1 MAEGIERGC
10 FITIEGI
17 EGVGKSTQI
26 SAIIDRLEAQGK
38 KVLLTREPGGTEL
51 GEAIR
56 QLLLSTEFPPMDQR
70 TELLLMFAARAEHI
84 YTRILPALDE
94 GVWVV
99 SDRFTD
105 ASYAYQGGGRQI
117 ALEKIM
123 GLEAWVQ
130 EGFTPDFTFLLD
142 APVEVGLSRARNR
155 GPQDRI
161 EQEDLD
167 FFQRVRD
174 CYLDRAAA
182 EPERFRV
189 IDASLDE
196 ARVRRDVLKQLD
208 EMIQGRSRP

>member
-1 MAEGIERGC
+1 MTRGC

-26 SAIIDRLEAQGK
+26 AAIVAALEAQGR

-56 QLLLSTEFPPMDQR
+56 DLLLSTDYPPMDQR

-84 YTRILPALDE
+84 YSRIIPALED
-94 GVWVV
+94 GIWVI

-105 ASYAYQGGGRQI
+105 ASYAYQGGGRNI
-117 ALEKIM
+117 PIDKIS
-123 GLEAWVQ
+123 GLEQWVQ
-130 EGFTPDFTFLLD
+130 EGFTPDYTFLLD
-142 APVEVGLSRARNR
+142 APVEIGLARARNR

-161 EQEDLD
+161 EQEDMD

-174 CYLDRAAA
+174 LYLQRAGQ
-182 EPERFRV
+182 EPNRFRV
-189 IDASLDE
+189 INAANSEMD
-196 ARVRRDVLKQLD
+196 VKKDVLKTLAQITQAWD
-208 EMIQGRSRP
+208 RA

>member
-1 MAEGIERGC
+1 MTPQHERGC

-26 SAIIDRLEAQGK
+26 AAIVSALETQGK
-38 KVLLTREPGGTEL
+38 RVLLTREPGGTEL

-56 QLLLSTEFPPMDQR
+56 DLLLSTDYPPMDQR

-84 YTRILPALDE
+84 YSRIIPALQN
-94 GVWVV
+94 GTWVV

-105 ASYAYQGGGRQI
+105 ASYAYQGGGRNI
-117 ALEKIM
+117 PVDKIR
-123 GLEAWVQ
+123 GLEQWVQ
-130 EGFTPDFTFLLD
+130 EGFKPDYTFLLD
-142 APVEVGLSRARNR
+142 APVEIGLARAKNR

-174 CYLDRAAA
+174 LYRERAEN
-182 EPERFRV
+182 EPQRFRV
-189 IDASLDE
+189 INAANSE
-196 ARVRRDVLKQLD
+196 MEVKKDVLKTLAEITQHWD
-208 EMIQGRSRP
+208 RA

>member
-1 MAEGIERGC
+1 MPTGLERGC

-26 SAIIDRLEAQGK
+26 SAIVDTLRTLGK
-38 KVLLTREPGGTEL
+38 KVILTREPGGTEL

-56 QLLLSTEFPPMDQR
+56 HLLLSTEYPPMNQR

-84 YTRILPALDE
+84 YARIIPALDE
-94 GVWVV
+94 GCWVV

-105 ASYAYQGGGRQI
+105 ASYAYQGGGRNI
-117 ALEKIM
+117 ALDKIM
-123 GLEAWVQ
+123 GLENWVQ

-142 APVEVGLSRARNR
+142 APVEVGLARAKNR

-174 CYLDRAAA
+174 LYLARASD
-182 EPERFRV
+182 EPKRFRI
-189 IDASLDE
+189 IDASNNE
-196 ARVRRDVLKQLD
+196 TQVKQDVLTQLD
-208 EMIQGRSRP
+208 EIIKDWSKP

>member
-1 MAEGIERGC
+1 MTRGC

-26 SAIIDRLEAQGK
+26 AAIVAALEAQGR

-56 QLLLSTEFPPMDQR
+56 DLLLSTDYPPMDQR

-84 YTRILPALDE
+84 YSRIIPALED
-94 GVWVV
+94 GIWVI

-105 ASYAYQGGGRQI
+105 ASYAYQGGGRNI
-117 ALEKIM
+117 PIDKIS
-123 GLEAWVQ
+123 GLEQWVQ
-130 EGFTPDFTFLLD
+130 EGFTPDYTFLLD
-142 APVEVGLSRARNR
+142 APVEIGLARARNR

-161 EQEDLD
+161 EQEDMD

-174 CYLDRAAA
+174 LYLQRAGQ
-182 EPERFRV
+182 EPDRFRV
-189 IDASLDE
+189 INAANSEMD
-196 ARVRRDVLKQLD
+196 VKKDVLKTLAQITQAWD
-208 EMIQGRSRP
+208 RA

>member
-1 MAEGIERGC
+1 MTRGC

-26 SAIIDRLEAQGK
+26 AAIVTALEAQGR

-56 QLLLSTEFPPMDQR
+56 DLLLSTDYPPMDQR

-84 YTRILPALDE
+84 YSRIIPALED
-94 GVWVV
+94 GIWVI

-105 ASYAYQGGGRQI
+105 ASYAYQGGGRNI
-117 ALEKIM
+117 PIDKIS
-123 GLEAWVQ
+123 GLEQWVQ
-130 EGFTPDFTFLLD
+130 EGFTPDYTFLLD
-142 APVEVGLSRARNR
+142 APVEIGLARARIR

-161 EQEDLD
+161 EQEDMD

-174 CYLDRAAA
+174 LYLQRAGQ
-182 EPERFRV
+182 EPNRFRV
-189 IDASLDE
+189 INAANSEMD
-196 ARVRRDVLKQLD
+196 VKKDVLKTLAQITQAWD
-208 EMIQGRSRP
+208 RA

>member
-1 MAEGIERGC
+1 MPTGLERGC

-26 SAIIDRLEAQGK
+26 SAIVDTLKSQGK
-38 KVLLTREPGGTEL
+38 KVILTREPGGTEL

-56 QLLLSTEFPPMDQR
+56 HLLLSTEYPPMNQR

-84 YTRILPALDE
+84 YAKIIPALDE
-94 GVWVV
+94 GCWVV

-105 ASYAYQGGGRQI
+105 ASYAYQGGGRNI
-117 ALEKIM
+117 NLDKIM
-123 GLEAWVQ
+123 QLEDWVQ
-130 EGFTPDFTFLLD
+130 EGFRPDFTFLLD
-142 APVEVGLSRARNR
+142 APVEVGLARARNR

-174 CYLDRAAA
+174 LYLARAEA
-182 EPERFRV
+182 EPERFRTV
-189 IDASLDE
+189 DASNDE
-196 ARVRRDVLKQLD
+196 SQVQRDVLTRLD
-208 EMIQGRSRP
+208 EIIQGWPKL

>member
-1 MAEGIERGC
+1 MTRGC

-26 SAIIDRLEAQGK
+26 AAIVTALEAQGK
-38 KVLLTREPGGTEL
+38 RVLLTREPGGTEL

-56 QLLLSTEFPPMDQR
+56 ELLLSTDYPPMDQR

-84 YTRILPALDE
+84 YSRIIPALDD
-94 GVWVV
+94 GIWVI

-105 ASYAYQGGGRQI
+105 ASYAYQGGGRNI
-117 ALEKIM
+117 PIDKIGRLEQ
-123 GLEAWVQ
+123 WVQ
-130 EGFTPDFTFLLD
+130 EGFSPDFTFLLD
-142 APVEVGLSRARNR
+142 APVEIGLARARNR

-161 EQEDLD
+161 EKEDME

-174 CYLDRAAA
+174 LYLQRAGK

-189 IDASLDE
+189 INAANSEMD
-196 ARVRRDVLKQLD
+196 VKKDVLKTLAEITQLWD
-208 EMIQGRSRP
+208 RA

>member
-1 MAEGIERGC
+1 MAGGNERGC
-10 FITIEGI
+10 FITVEGI

-26 SAIIDRLEAQGK
+26 SAIINRLEVQGK

-51 GEAIR
+51 GEAVR
-56 QLLLSTEFPPMDQR
+56 QLLLSTQFPPMDQR

-117 ALEKIM
+117 ALDKIM
-123 GLEAWVQ
+123 GLEEWVQ

-174 CYLDRAAA
+174 CYLDRAAT

-189 IDASLDE
+189 IDASFDE
-196 ARVRRDVLKQLD
+196 VRVRRDVLKQLD
-208 EMIQGRSRP
+208 EMIQGWSRP

>member
-1 MAEGIERGC
+1 MATGLKRGC

-26 SAIIDRLEAQGK
+26 SAIVDSLRSQGK
-38 KVLLTREPGGTEL
+38 EVILTREPGGTEL

-56 QLLLSTEFPPMDQR
+56 HLLLSTDYPPMNQR

-84 YTRILPALDE
+84 YAKIIPALDE
-94 GVWVV
+94 GCWVV

-105 ASYAYQGGGRQI
+105 ASYAYQGGGRHI
-117 ALEKIM
+117 ALDKIR
-123 GLEAWVQ
+123 GLEDWVQ
-130 EGFTPDFTFLLD
+130 EGFSPDFTFLLD
-142 APVEVGLSRARNR
+142 APVEVGLARARNR

-174 CYLDRAAA
+174 LYLQRSTS
-182 EPERFRV
+182 EPARFRV
-189 IDASLDE
+189 VDASNDE
-196 ARVRRDVLKQLD
+196 ASVKQDVLTQLD
-208 EMIQGRSRP
+208 EIIQDWQKP

>member
-1 MAEGIERGC
+1 MTRGC

-26 SAIIDRLEAQGK
+26 AAIVTALEAQGR

-56 QLLLSTEFPPMDQR
+56 DLLLSTDYPPMDQR

-84 YTRILPALDE
+84 YSRIIPALEDST
-94 GVWVV
+94 WVI

-105 ASYAYQGGGRQI
+105 ASYAYQGGGRNI
-117 ALEKIM
+117 PIDKIS
-123 GLEAWVQ
+123 GLEQWVQ
-130 EGFTPDFTFLLD
+130 EGFTPDYTFLLD
-142 APVEVGLSRARNR
+142 APVEIGLARARNR

-161 EQEDLD
+161 EQEDMD

-174 CYLDRAAA
+174 LYLQRAGQ
-182 EPERFRV
+182 EPDRFRV
-189 IDASLDE
+189 INAANSEMD
-196 ARVRRDVLKQLD
+196 VKKDVLKTLAQITQAWD
-208 EMIQGRSRP
+208 RA

>member
-1 MAEGIERGC
+1 MSTGLERGC

-26 SAIIDRLEAQGK
+26 SAIVDTLRSQGK
-38 KVLLTREPGGTEL
+38 KVILTREPGGTEL

-56 QLLLSTEFPPMDQR
+56 HLLLSTEYPPMNQR

-84 YTRILPALDE
+84 YAKIIPALDE
-94 GVWVV
+94 GCWVV

-105 ASYAYQGGGRQI
+105 ASYAYQGGGRNI
-117 ALEKIM
+117 PLDKIL
-123 GLEAWVQ
+123 GLEDWVQ
-130 EGFTPDFTFLLD
+130 EGFSPDFTILLD
-142 APVEVGLSRARNR
+142 APVEVGLARAKNR

-174 CYLDRAAA
+174 LYLERATA
-182 EPERFRV
+182 EPERFRI
-189 IDASLDE
+189 IDASNDE
-196 ARVRRDVLKQLD
+196 NRVKQAVLTQLD
-208 EMIQGRSRP
+208 EIIQGWSKP

>member
-1 MAEGIERGC
+1 MPTGLERGC

-26 SAIIDRLEAQGK
+26 SAIVDTLRTLGK
-38 KVLLTREPGGTEL
+38 KVILTREPGGTEL

-56 QLLLSTEFPPMDQR
+56 HLLLSTEYPPMNQR

-84 YTRILPALDE
+84 YARIIPALDE
-94 GVWVV
+94 GCWVV

-105 ASYAYQGGGRQI
+105 ASYAYQGGGRNI
-117 ALEKIM
+117 ALDKIM
-123 GLEAWVQ
+123 GLENWVQ

-142 APVEVGLSRARNR
+142 APVEVGLARAKNR

-167 FFQRVRD
+167 FFQRVRHL
-174 CYLDRAAA
+174 YLARASA
-182 EPERFRV
+182 EPERFRI
-189 IDASLDE
+189 IDASNNE
-196 ARVRRDVLKQLD
+196 TQVKQDVLTQLD
-208 EMIQGRSRP
+208 EIIKDWSKP

>member
-1 MAEGIERGC
+1 MTPQHERGC

-26 SAIIDRLEAQGK
+26 AAIVSALETQGK
-38 KVLLTREPGGTEL
+38 RVLLTREPGGTEL

-56 QLLLSTEFPPMDQR
+56 ALLLSTDYPPMDQR

-84 YTRILPALDE
+84 YSRIIPALQN
-94 GVWVV
+94 GTWVV

-105 ASYAYQGGGRQI
+105 ASYAYQGGGRNI
-117 ALEKIM
+117 PVDKIR
-123 GLEAWVQ
+123 GLEQWVQ
-130 EGFTPDFTFLLD
+130 EGFKPDYTFLLD
-142 APVEVGLSRARNR
+142 APVEVGLARAKNR

-174 CYLDRAAA
+174 LYRERAEN
-182 EPERFRV
+182 EPQRFRV
-189 IDASLDE
+189 INAANSE
-196 ARVRRDVLKQLD
+196 MEVKKDVLKTLAEITQHW
-208 EMIQGRSRP
+208 ERA